1 MVGSSRH
8 SVSVLSQTL
17 PRGALVWN
25 VAPGLIQL
33 IKEKP
38 QPPPSFCSKN
48 PAVKMTFKSLCSSC
62 FVNYCSF
69 NICKPVCF
77 EPVLLLGT
85 PLCNLVSHFPCVLC
99 LQAVPTSPSSCSSG
113 TPSPGCSNLTPHHV
127 PFQGSIPPALPN
139 CPPVSIC
146 IVGCIVYHIFVSSLY
161 LHPLC
166 NV

>member
-1 MVGSSRH
+1 MYQLPSMVGSSRH

-38 QPPPSFCSKN
+38 QPPPSICSKN

-62 FVNYCSF
+62 FVNYCSY

-85 PLCNLVSHFPCVLC
+85 PLCNLVSHFPCVFYMFCVYRQFLPHPRHAR
-99 LQAVPTSPSSCSSG
+99 LGPLVLVVQTSPPIMC
-113 TPSPGCSNLTPHHV
+113 PSRVAYPQHFPTV
-127 PFQGSIPPALPN
+127 PL
-139 CPPVSIC
+139 
-146 IVGCIVYHIFVSSLY
+146 
-161 LHPLC
+161 
-166 NV
+166 